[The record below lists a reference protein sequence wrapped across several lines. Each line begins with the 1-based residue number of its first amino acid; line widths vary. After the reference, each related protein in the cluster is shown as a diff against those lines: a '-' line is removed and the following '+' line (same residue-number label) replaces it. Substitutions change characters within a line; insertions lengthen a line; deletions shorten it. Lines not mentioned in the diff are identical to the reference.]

1 MVCDEKTIVKTLLR
15 RPYLRGRDG
24 HRDRGQKVKL
34 VTAWR
39 AFQKRFA
46 SESDCYDYLSD
57 LKWPNGYL
65 CPRCSHDR
73 AIVMTIRRMPLYQCR
88 SCHHQTTLTA
98 GTIMEGSRTPLR
110 KWLSAFFFL
119 SIDEIGVNALQMQTL
134 LQVTYK
140 TAWSICQKIRQAIS
154 QLDAE
159 QPLSGLVTKENIR
172 ASASVSA
179 SDPIPVSIS
188 DSKPISITD
197 STLPASAVS
206 TAMLAS
212 HSDLAFS
219 TSTPHF
225 DPVFRFESKPN
236 PNMAFNH
243 LSVRDL
249 CAARLLMPASA
260 LLVHPEPPLSL
271 VPAVL
276 LERDSQE
283 RPYLV
288 GASLDNQGQPNHVKI
303 KLMAKEHRE
312 GRRLLPLGIRLFEE
326 RHVEKGT
333 AVEHSTGMP
342 YRRRRCLQNIYDNS
356 MRWLKRTYGSLGPKY
371 WQAYLDESCYYYN
384 IKAKGRLIFE
394 ELSQLS
400 MKIGRRISNGLP
412 VVSYNDMS

>member
-15 RPYLRGRDG
+15 LPYLRGRDG
-24 HRDRGQKVKL
+24 HSDQGQKVKL
-34 VTAWR
+34 VKAWR

-46 SESDCYDYLSD
+46 SESACYDYLFY

-73 AIVMTIRRMPLYQCR
+73 AVVITTRRMPLYQCR
-88 SCHHQTTLTA
+88 CCHHQTTLTA

-119 SIDEIGVNALQMQTL
+119 SFAEIGVNALQMQTL

-154 QLDAE
+154 QLDAD
-159 QPLSGLVTKENIR
+159 QPLSGLVTKENFR

-179 SDPIPVSIS
+179 PVPISIS
-188 DSKPISITD
+188 DS
-197 STLPASAVS
+197 ASAVS
-206 TAMLAS
+206 TAMFASNYDLAS
-212 HSDLAFS
+212 S
-219 TSTPHF
+219 TSVLHF
-225 DPVFRFESKPN
+225 DPVFSFESKSDPS
-236 PNMAFNH
+236 MAVNH

-260 LLVHPEPPLSL
+260 LLVNPEPPLSL
-271 VPAVL
+271 IPAVL

-283 RPYLV
+283 RSFLV
-288 GASLDNQGQPNHVKI
+288 GASLGNSGKPEYVKI
-303 KLMAKEHRE
+303 KLIAKEHIE

-326 RHVEKGT
+326 RHVKKGT
-333 AVEHSTGMP
+333 SVEHSTGMP
-342 YRRRRCLQNIYDNS
+342 YRKRRCLQNIYDNS
-356 MRWLKRTYGSLGPKY
+356 MGRLKRTYGSLGPKY
-371 WQAYLDESCYYYN
+371 LQTYLDECCYYYN

-394 ELSQLS
+394 GLSQLS
-400 MKIGRRISNGLP
+400 MASVK
-412 VVSYNDMS
+412 